1 MGKSGLV
8 KERCKALDFNYWR
21 FGFKDNSH
29 EINVVNSLM
38 AIIIQ
43 RESSGNS
50 TRRDDRVYRQHRP
63 MNLLERDRLFDFEAR
78 RIGFIVCRNWA
89 YSSSESSSDKTSV
102 GTSANAASSARQL
115 RRVSNLK
122 NVCESTLQRQNYNS
136 GTRLSRMKNQG
147 APRHNSAPS
156 SSHPSSAPSPLIPQQ
171 YSPD

>member
-43 RESSGNS
+43 REPSGNS

-63 MNLLERDRLFDFEAR
+63 MNFIRERDYLILRIGGSGLLFLEIGHIALVNSR
-78 RIGFIVCRNWA
+78 RI
-89 YSSSESSSDKTSV
+89 
-102 GTSANAASSARQL
+102 
-115 RRVSNLK
+115 RRVPERVQTQL
-122 NVCESTLQRQNYNS
+122 LPLANYAVLATS
-136 GTRLSRMKNQG
+136 KMCV
-147 APRHNSAPS
+147 RH
-156 SSHPSSAPSPLIPQQ
+156 SPTTEL
-171 YSPD
+171 